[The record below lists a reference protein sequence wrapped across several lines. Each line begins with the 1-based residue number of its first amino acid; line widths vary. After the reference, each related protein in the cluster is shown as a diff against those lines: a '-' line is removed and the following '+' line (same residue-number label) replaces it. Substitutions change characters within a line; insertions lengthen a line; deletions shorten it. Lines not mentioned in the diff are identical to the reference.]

1 MLFYAYA
8 FIVEYN
14 GFVPRTL
21 FELNKQDRLERLV
34 DKLVGALNFTQTRK
48 GASENNKRR
57 LVRDTITET
66 YCRVGPNIII

>member
-48 GASENNKRR
+48 Q
-57 LVRDTITET
+57 
-66 YCRVGPNIII
+66 